1 MPRKHIVWVTCPYVK
16 EGQPNPD
23 GSMVNDVH
31 EFDDM
36 ANAILYNALAWGL
49 NGSSVHSSR
58 VAQYV
63 SVWFLNSDTAM
74 SPNLNYGQMKRGP
87 TGQNGTHTGILYV
100 GTISWLYRACCVLAF
115 VSGIRATIF
124 GCGASAVRRE

>member
-1 MPRKHIVWVTCPYVK
+1 MRIILLVADGRAVWVTCPYVK

-58 VAQYV
+58 VAQYI
-63 SVWFLNSDTAM
+63 SIWFLDSDTAM

-100 GTISWLYRACCVLAF
+100 RTI
-115 VSGIRATIF
+115 
-124 GCGASAVRRE
+124 

>member
-36 ANAILYNALAWGL
+36 ANAILYNALQWAL
-49 NGSSVHSSR
+49 NGSSVHSAR

-63 SVWFLNSDTAM
+63 SVWFLDNDTAM
-74 SPNLNYGQMKRGP
+74 APNLNYGQMERGP

-100 GTISWLYRACCVLAF
+100 
-115 VSGIRATIF
+115 
-124 GCGASAVRRE
+124 

>member
-1 MPRKHIVWVTCPYVK
+1 MPDDLTNKPLFSPLRAVLLAPRKHTVWVTCPYVVK
-16 EGQPNPD
+16 DGQFNPD
-23 GSMVNDVH
+23 GRTVNDVG

-36 ANAILYNALAWGL
+36 ANAILYNALAWAL
-49 NGSSVHSSR
+49 NGSSVYSAR

-100 GTISWLYRACCVLAF
+100 RTI
-115 VSGIRATIF
+115 
-124 GCGASAVRRE
+124 